1 MSDLD
6 VSDFDQSV
14 LDALRAAFPVSQ
26 SPYCDIASQ
35 VGCLEIDVLNSA
47 MKLREIGV
55 LGPISAQFTRPIVES
70 DQGAEDSA
78 VLAELLGFDVP
89 WGEHPYA
96 EIAAQLSL
104 RGIDRDE
111 AWVIEQVASWLRDG
125 TISRL
130 AAEPA

>member
-1 MSDLD
+1 MGDSD
-6 VSDFDQSV
+6 VSDFDRRV
-14 LDALRAAFPVSQ
+14 LGALRDGFPVSQ
-26 SPYCDIASQ
+26 SPYCDIAAQ

-55 LGPISAQFTRPIVES
+55 LGPICAQFARPVAES
-70 DQGAEDSA
+70 DETADDSA
-78 VLAELLGFDVP
+78 VLAELLSFDVP

-111 AWVIEQVASWLRDG
+111 AWVLEQMAAWLRDG

>member
-1 MSDLD
+1 MGDSD
-6 VSDFDQSV
+6 VSDFDQRV
-14 LDALRAAFPVSQ
+14 LGALRDGFPVSQ
-26 SPYCDIASQ
+26 SPYCDIAAQ
-35 VGCLEIDVLNSA
+35 IGCLEIDVLNSA

-55 LGPISAQFTRPIVES
+55 LGPICAQFARPVAES
-70 DQGAEDSA
+70 DEMAEDSVA
-78 VLAELLGFDVP
+78 LAELLSFDLP

-111 AWVIEQVASWLRDG
+111 AWVLEQVAAWLLDG
-125 TISRL
+125 TVSRL

>member
-1 MSDLD
+1 MGDSD
-6 VSDFDQSV
+6 VSDFDQRV
-14 LDALRAAFPVSQ
+14 LGALRDGFPVSQ
-26 SPYCDIASQ
+26 SPYCDIAAQ

-55 LGPISAQFTRPIVES
+55 LGPICAQFARPVAES
-70 DQGAEDSA
+70 DETADDSA
-78 VLAELLGFDVP
+78 ALAELLSFDVP

-96 EIAAQLSL
+96 EIAAQLSFAASIATRPGSSSRL
-104 RGIDRDE
+104 A
-111 AWVIEQVASWLRDG
+111 AWLEDG